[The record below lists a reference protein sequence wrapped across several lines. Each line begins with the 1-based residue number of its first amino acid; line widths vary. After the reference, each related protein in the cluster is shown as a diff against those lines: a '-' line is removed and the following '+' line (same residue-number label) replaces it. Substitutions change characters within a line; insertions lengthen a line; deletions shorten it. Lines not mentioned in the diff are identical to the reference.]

1 MKIRIFL
8 VLIIIQVFV
17 ILLLGY
23 KIYQK
28 RKNILGAVS
37 LNPIQKNDIDNNPD
51 SNLRY
56 FFEPKAN
63 SIQHPFD
70 WLPFKADSTINSDSL
85 NAMHEYF
92 IQKLPYTF
100 RIITLGDSFT
110 FGVNVDTKYNWPSQ
124 LEKLLNEKLKCQKI
138 QNFEIINLG
147 VGGYDFEYA
156 VERYRLRGIKYNP
169 DLVLWLMIDFD
180 RIYEK
185 LIPLNDKYFKEF
197 KQSGELSELVKQGK
211 PYEAFKLAN
220 EQVKKEFGEKNVYKY
235 QKKAIRKINDYYNGE
250 LVLIPL
256 QNVGQKNKSLLYEF
270 AQIRNK
276 TVIFDKLSDIYSIK
290 NATLSDSHPSEI
302 GHQIIAQDIFNYL
315 NNNTLIPCN

>member
-1 MKIRIFL
+1 MRIRIFL
-8 VLIIIQVFV
+8 ILIIIQVFV
-17 ILLLGY
+17 ILSLGY

-28 RKNILGAVS
+28 HKNILGAVS
-37 LNPIQKNDIDNNPD
+37 LNPIQKNDIDNNPG
-51 SNLRY
+51 SGLKY

-63 SIQHPFD
+63 SIQHPLD
-70 WLPFKADSTINSDSL
+70 WLPFKADSTINLDSL
-85 NAMHEYF
+85 NAMQEYS

-110 FGVNVDTKYNWPSQ
+110 FGVNVDTQYNWPSQ
-124 LEKLLNEKLKCQKI
+124 LEKLLNEKLKCQNI

-169 DLVLWLMIDFD
+169 DLVLWLMTDFD

-211 PYEAFKLAN
+211 PYEAFALAK
-220 EQVKKEFGEKNVYKY
+220 EQVKKEFGEENVYKY